1 MALFILQT
9 HQAMSCQPF
18 DVHLS
23 TFCSSLGCLIGIR
36 CYWTNVYCV
45 FWRCVER
52 VHVYQRLFVCA
63 SENYTSCLRISFRE
77 FCFNYI
83 LCFYLYL
90 QERKSNSQCLFVN
103 SVLIMPS
110 VPIYWHEG
118 RIHSVF
124 SLVLLQLYL
133 LLLFLHSGRKVEF
146 TVLFINS
153 ASIISF
159 VCMST

>member
-1 MALFILQT
+1 MFT
-9 HQAMSCQPF
+9 SG
-18 DVHLS
+18 S
-23 TFCSSLGCLIGIR
+23 
-36 CYWTNVYCV
+36 
-45 FWRCVER
+45 
-52 VHVYQRLFVCA
+52 LFVLARTIQAVCEFLFVN
-63 SENYTSCLRISFRE
+63 SVLIISFVFTSTYKNESR
-77 FCFNYI
+77 I
-83 LCFYLYL
+83 HI
-90 QERKSNSQCLFVN
+90 LFVN

-110 VPIYWHEG
+110 VPISTYWHEG